1 MPVTVTGKLMRREL
15 KQIAASLGRGSSIV
29 TREAWHRW
37 GDDDERGALNHIGAA
52 QVRDAATLVRSG
64 EVLELAQPLSP
75 RTPVPQHRAGVQ
87 HFMGRDGGDYAAGAR
102 RPGGFQFAEDT
113 VVLPLH
119 IGTHIDALCHAWY
132 DDALYNGFPG
142 SGTRST
148 SGATRCGIDKMG
160 PIVGRGVLLDVAG
173 VLAGRCRMAPRSVA
187 PICERAAAQ
196 AEVAVGKG
204 DIVLIRTGWAEQPGP
219 RGRLSRST
227 ANPASMSRPRCGL
240 PNARSPCWALTI
252 LRSRSIPFPQGTV
265 FPVHQR
271 LIRDFG
277 IPLLEGLVLHELA
290 ATGRREFLFAASP
303 LPVVGG
309 TGSPISPIAIL

>member
-1 MPVTVTGKLMRREL
+1 
-15 KQIAASLGRGSSIV
+15 V
-29 TREAWHRW
+29 TREAWGRW
-37 GDDDERGALNHIGAA
+37 GEDDERGALNRIASA
-52 QVRDAATLVRSG
+52 QVRDAAALVRSG
-64 EVLELAQPLSP
+64 EVLSLAQPLSP
-75 RTPVPQHRAGVQ
+75 RTPVPQHRAGLQ

-160 PIVGRGVLLDVAG
+160 PIAGRGVLLDVAG
-173 VLAGRCRMAPRSVA
+173 ARGGPLRDAAVIGPGDLEHAAG
-187 PICERAAAQ
+187 Q
-196 AEVAVGKG
+196 AGVEIGKG
-204 DIVLIRTGWAEQPGP
+204 DVVLIRTGWAESEGRADVVSFDSEPG
-219 RGRLSRST
+219 LNVE
-227 ANPASMSRPRCGL
+227 A
-240 PNARSPCWALTI
+240 ALWLAEREI
-252 LRSRSIPFPQGTV
+252 AVLGADNFAVEVIPFAAGTV

-277 IPLLEGLVLHELA
+277 IPLLEGLLLHQLA
-290 ATGRREFLFAASP
+290 ATGRHEFLFAASP

-309 TGSPISPIAIL
+309 TGSPINPMAIL

>member
-1 MPVTVTGKLMRREL
+1 V
-15 KQIAASLGRGSSIV
+15 S
-29 TREAWHRW
+29 REAWQRW
-37 GDDDERGALNHIGAA
+37 GEADERGALNHISATQVQQAA
-52 QVRDAATLVRSG
+52 ALVRSG
-64 EVLELAQPLSP
+64 GVLSLAQPLSP
-75 RTPVPQHRAGVQ
+75 RTPVPRHRAGVQ
-87 HFMGRDGGDYAAGAR
+87 RFMGRDGGDYAAGAR

-160 PIVGRGVLLDVAG
+160 PVVGRGVLLDVAG
-173 VLAGRCRMAPRSVA
+173 LEGDPLRDGTAIGPHDL
-187 PICERAAAQ
+187 ERAAKRAGTD
-196 AEVAVGKG
+196 VGKG
-204 DIVLIRTGWAEQPGP
+204 DIVLIRTGWAEHQGRADSVSFDSEPG
-219 RGRLSRST
+219 LDVD
-227 ANPASMSRPRCGL
+227 A
-240 PNARSPCWALTI
+240 ALWLADREI
-252 LRSRSIPFPQGTV
+252 AALGADNFAVEVIPFAQGTV

-277 IPLLEGLVLHELA
+277 VPLLEGLLLQELA
-290 ATGRREFLFAASP
+290 ATGRREFLFVASP

-309 TGSPISPIAIL
+309 TGSPINPIAIL

>member
-1 MPVTVTGKLMRREL
+1 
-15 KQIAASLGRGSSIV
+15 V
-29 TREAWHRW
+29 TREAWQRW
-37 GDDDERGALNHIGAA
+37 GEDDEHGALNHIGAA
-52 QVRDAATLVRSG
+52 QVRDAAALIRTG
-64 EVLELAQPLSP
+64 QVLSLAQPLSP
-75 RTPVPQHRAGVQ
+75 RTPVPQHRAGMQ

-160 PIVGRGVLLDVAG
+160 PIVGRGVLLDIAGAQGGPLRDGAPIVAG
-173 VLAGRCRMAPRSVA
+173 DLECAATQAGVK
-187 PICERAAAQ
+187 IC
-196 AEVAVGKG
+196 KG
-204 DIVLIRTGWAEQPGP
+204 DVVLIRTGWAESQGQADIVSFDGEPG
-219 RGRLSRST
+219 LDVE
-227 ANPASMSRPRCGL
+227 A
-240 PNARSPCWALTI
+240 ALWLAEREI
-252 LRSRSIPFPQGTV
+252 AVLGADNFAVEVIPFVQGTV

-277 IPLLEGLVLHELA
+277 IPLLEGLLLQELA
-290 ATGRREFLFAASP
+290 GTGRREFLFAASP
-303 LPVVGG
+303 LPVIGG
-309 TGSPISPIAIL
+309 TGSPISPMAVL